1 MSTLRQKKY
10 ASFIQKELA
19 EIFQRDVK
27 NLLANNIVSVHRVEI
42 SPDLGVAKIYLGML
56 MAGNK
61 EEMFNQIN
69 NHKSEIRK
77 ALGKRIGK
85 HVRRVPELIFYL
97 DEGADYADRIEDIL
111 SKLDIPQATEDDEHK
126 NEIKD

>member
-1 MSTLRQKKY
+1 MGTLRQKKY
-10 ASFIQKELA
+10 SSFIQKELA

-27 NLLANNIVSVHRVEI
+27 NLLTNNILSVHRVEI

-61 EEMFNQIN
+61 DEMFMQVN

-111 SKLDIPQATEDDEHK
+111 NKLDIPPATEDDEHK
-126 NEIKD
+126 NETED